1 MPAGFY
7 PFWFWNDRIT
17 ESEVRWQ
24 IGQMAAQGIRGFYIH
39 SRQGLALPY
48 LSDAFFDMV
57 KVAIDAASTHGMTVE
72 LYDEYPYPSGVAGG
86 EAVIGDPQFRATAL
100 LQETHDISGAVRVAL
115 KPGRVLNCTA
125 YPLTGDGKVDWSRP
139 LDLLPGV
146 GMQLT
151 AESYEE
157 TGLTSYNR
165 KRYFANVPLPVLEAK
180 PPSSG
185 GGGGGGRW
193 RVFASVQ
200 ATVEHHK
207 YWDMHLDVLNA
218 EAVRRFIDLTHER
231 YRRRLGEHFGTRI
244 RTIFTDETLAHWST
258 LIPELFRGRFG
269 YDLIPLLPAL
279 QDASHPEHLRVAHDL
294 HTLRYER
301 FCETWDGPIRR
312 WCDEHGLLYATE
324 KASLRLSQLAYA
336 GLPGCDAGHWKAGGE
351 VDCFGSIIRTNA
363 RATASAA
370 YFFQAA
376 SQASMCECYHSLG
389 WSATL
394 QDAKLIAEELL
405 LAGVTVLVPHAF
417 FYSTHSMRKHDAPPS
432 FFFQMPY
439 WKFWGALSRRV
450 ERIAEAFEGTRI
462 DAAVLIIDPTPGLPT
477 PAQRDAYAALQ
488 RGLLSEH
495 IDFMMV
501 DTDTLESGEISK
513 GRLRLRGTVVSVV
526 VLPPMRV
533 VEPPLERWLARFVQQ
548 GGRVIDARAMSPD
561 AAVAAI
567 TPLAPPSLALR
578 AISGDASNV
587 HIVTRRDGQRR
598 TWLLANTGDT
608 AVELAFEN
616 DALREPPLDDNLPP
630 LLDSGRRR
638 FEPFETLLLR
648 EDATAPNAVVL
659 PRIKL
664 KMPSEIAVRPLNP
677 NLLRLGEWEMCLVDD
692 TGREGPWAEVGTMPI
707 ANQLAMSKLPFA
719 PAMSSTFGSPPVWR
733 LPKLH
738 ARYRCRFMNAY
749 AGPVRLLVE
758 PHSLVGDWELRVNA
772 GARTIREDDLEPADG
787 FVRGQLGCDLTPLFA
802 PGENTLTIA
811 LHTDRN
817 DAGLL
822 NPLYLAGDFGV
833 DLEGHGPTLCAFR
846 GRGVFE
852 DYRANGLP
860 HFAGVV
866 EYEATIHLDKL
877 PRHDEFLVEL
887 DLGGRCDEAMEV
899 SFNAGPDHASLWS
912 PRLIKMNRDELR
924 PGNNALR
931 IRLYTTLIRA
941 FEGQR
946 FDYAQHKHVPA

>member
-24 IGQMAAQGIRGFYIH
+24 IAQMAAQGIRGFYIH

-57 KVAIDAASTHGMTVE
+57 KVAIDAASSHGMTVE

-100 LQETHDISGAVRVAL
+100 VQETLNLPGDPARVTL
-115 KPGRVLNCTA
+115 PRGRLLNCTA
-125 YPLTGDGKVDWSRP
+125 YPLVGDGHVDWTHP

-165 KRYFANVPLPVLEAK
+165 KRYFANVPRPVLEATL
-180 PPSSG
+180 PG
-185 GGGGGGRW
+185 CW
-193 RVFASVQ
+193 RLFVSVQ

-218 EAVRRFIDLTHER
+218 EAVRRFIELTHER

-269 YDLIPLLPAL
+269 YNLIPLLPAL
-279 QDASHPEHLRVAHDL
+279 QDASHPDHLRVAHDL

-324 KASLRLSQLAYA
+324 KASLRLSQLSYA

-351 VDCFGSIIRTNA
+351 IDCFAPGIRGNA

-370 YFFQAA
+370 YFYKAPA
-376 SQASMCECYHSLG
+376 GASMCECYHSLG

-417 FYSTHSMRKHDAPPS
+417 FYSTHSLRKHDAPPS

-439 WKFWGALSRRV
+439 WKFWGALSKRV
-450 ERIAEAFEGTRI
+450 ERIAEAFEGTHI

-488 RGLLSEH
+488 GGLLSEH

-513 GRLRLRGTVVSVV
+513 GRLRLRDTDVSVV

-548 GGRVIDARAMSPD
+548 GGRVIDARDMTPD

-587 HIVTRRDGQRR
+587 HMVTRRDDQRR
-598 TWLLANTGDT
+598 TWLLANTGGA

-616 DALREPPLDDNLPP
+616 AALREQPLDDNLPP
-630 LLDSGRRR
+630 LLDSGRRCL
-638 FEPFETLLLR
+638 EPFETVLLR
-648 EDATAPNAVVL
+648 EDPTAPNAVAL

-664 KMPSEIAVRPLNP
+664 TMPREVAVRPLNP
-677 NLLRLGEWEMCLVDD
+677 NLLRLGEWEMCLIDD
-692 TGREGPWAEVGTMPI
+692 TGREGQWANIGTMPI

-738 ARYRCRFMNAY
+738 ARYRCRFTHAY
-749 AGPVRLLVE
+749 AG
-758 PHSLVGDWELRVNA
+758 ELRVNA
-772 GARTIREDDLEPADG
+772 GARAIREADLQPADG
-787 FVRGQLGCDLTPLFA
+787 FVRGQLGCDLTPLLT
-802 PGENTLTIA
+802 PGENTLTID

-822 NPLYLAGDFGV
+822 NPLYLVGDFGV
-833 DLEGHGPTLCAFR
+833 DLEGHVPTLCAFR

-852 DYRANGLP
+852 DDRANGLP
-860 HFAGVV
+860 HYAGVV
-866 EYEATIHLDKL
+866 EYEAIIRLDAL
-877 PRHDEFLVEL
+877 PAQDECLVEL
-887 DLGGRCDEAMEV
+887 DLGSRCDEAMEV
-899 SFNAGPDHASLWS
+899 SFNAGPDHGSLWS
-912 PRLIKMNRDELR
+912 PRLLKVSRNELR
-924 PGNNALR
+924 TGANTLR
-931 IRLYTTLIRA
+931 IRVYTTLIRA

-946 FDYAQHKHVPA
+946 FDYEQHKHVPV